1 MLVQDNPNCM
11 LIVTPKGGH
20 LAWVAGDEA
29 PFGAPWTDHVVM
41 EFLEHLEKTKS
52 ISVSK

>member
-29 PFGAPWTDHVVM
+29 PFGASWTDPVVM
-41 EFLEHLEKTKS
+41 DFLEYLEKTKS
-52 ISVSK
+52 SSVSK